1 MKFRCRTIK
10 KVCVDYGAPVTNS
23 MRLLRAF
30 PPHHRGA
37 QSVESL
43 DWRCDPKEST
53 FGVRTDDFGNQILGL
68 SHHQIPGRFIF
79 EMELVTSHESTFE
92 GVSQETG
99 LSKARLQP
107 FLMPS
112 ALADFNGVMLP
123 MARALEGQPISE
135 ICAAVY
141 ELLKYEPGNTFV
153 DTPAS
158 TALAQQTGV
167 CQDFAHL
174 MIAFCRSLKIPAR
187 YVSGYCP
194 GEGAMHAWVEVLQ
207 NNIWEAWDPTHNQRT
222 LPECVF
228 AAAGRDFRDVAPL
241 TGTYQGPPNPKLKVH
256 CGTKVL

>member
-10 KVCVDYGAPVTNS
+10 RIVVGYGAPVANS
-23 MRLLRAF
+23 IRLLRAF
-30 PPHHRGA
+30 PPHRRGA
-37 QSVESL
+37 QTVESL

-68 SHHQIPGRFIF
+68 SHHQIPGKFTF
-79 EMELVTSHESTFE
+79 EMELVTVHESTFA
-92 GVSQETG
+92 GVSLETG
-99 LSKARLQP
+99 LSEARLNP

-123 MARALEGQPISE
+123 MARALEGQPVSE

-141 ELLKYEPGNTFV
+141 DLLRYEPGNTFV

-158 TALAQQTGV
+158 VALAQQNGV

-174 MIAFCRSLKIPAR
+174 MISFCRALKIPAR
-187 YVSGYCP
+187 YVSGYSP
-194 GEGAMHAWVEVLQ
+194 TEGAMHAWVEVLE
-207 NNIWEAWDPTHNQRT
+207 NDIWQAWDPTHNQRT

-228 AAAGRDFRDVAPL
+228 VAAGRDFRDVAPL
-241 TGTYQGPPNPKLKVH
+241 TGTYQGPPNPKLEVH
-256 CGTKVL
+256 CSTKVL